1 VEDILQDC
9 RGNRIRFWGLPED
22 DVGVDQELGGRSRRG
37 QSGG

>member
-22 DVGVDQELGGRSRRG
+22 DVGVDQELGGRSRRE